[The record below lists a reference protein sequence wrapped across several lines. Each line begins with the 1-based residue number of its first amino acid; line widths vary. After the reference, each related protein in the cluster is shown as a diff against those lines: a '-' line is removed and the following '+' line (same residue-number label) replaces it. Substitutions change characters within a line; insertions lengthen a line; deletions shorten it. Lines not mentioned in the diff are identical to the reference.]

1 MTELLILLV
10 FFAGTLAA
18 LAIGLTQGNTKH
30 RH

>member
-1 MTELLILLV
+1 MQELLILLV
-10 FFAGTLAA
+10 FISGGLAA